1 MDATQPAAK
10 VTRKVLITDPEAV
23 FSMQQQQVEALGG
36 MMAGDSARIDTLFEN
51 VGAMKGTVEVVHS
64 KVNAVAAGVDKLTDA
79 MAVLVKHEVL
89 MEANAAEV
97 RSMRETQS
105 KHADRL
111 HVLETKAP
119 GWDEA
124 RAWMLRAMM
133 GVIGAVGLAGLALI
147 LAKQAG

>member
-1 MDATQPAAK
+1 MDTTQPAAK
-10 VTRKVLITDPEAV
+10 VARKVLITDPEAV
-23 FSMQQQQVEALGG
+23 FSMQQRQVEALGG
-36 MMAGDSARIDTLFEN
+36 MLAGDSARIDTLFEN

-97 RSMRETQS
+97 RELRGAQEKFVT
-105 KHADRL
+105 RL
-111 HVLETKAP
+111 QVMETKAP

-124 RAWMLRAMM
+124 RSWVVKAMI
-133 GVIGAVGLAGLALI
+133 GVLGSVGLALVALV
-147 LAKQAG
+147 LVKSG